1 MTPGRGPMAKWNLNK
16 LSNVSQKGKPMTKY
30 TRSEILDKA
39 KQLVNV
45 ERATEHGDMED
56 NLTTIAE
63 LWGVYLER
71 HVHPSDVAI
80 MMCLLKIARQ
90 KSNPTNPD
98 NYLDLAGYSACAGEL
113 SAVNPE
119 PEVKAVKFQGGNT

>member
-1 MTPGRGPMAKWNLNK
+1 MAKWNLDK
-16 LSNVSQKGKPMTKY
+16 LLNVSQKGKPMTKY
-30 TRSEILDKA
+30 TRTEILDTA

-45 ERATEHGDMED
+45 DRASEHGDMED

-90 KSNPTNPD
+90 KSNPKNVE

-113 SAVNPE
+113 SAHKPE
-119 PEVKAVKFQGGNT
+119 PEKVVRYEPKGNL

>member
-1 MTPGRGPMAKWNLNK
+1 MAKWNLDK
-16 LSNVSQKGKPMTKY
+16 LSNKGKTMTKY
-30 TRSEILDKA
+30 TRTEILDTA

-45 ERATEHGDMED
+45 DRANDHGDMED

-63 LWGVYLER
+63 LWGVYLDR

-90 KSNPTNPD
+90 KSNPKNVE
-98 NYLDLAGYSACAGEL
+98 NYLDLAGYSA
-113 SAVNPE
+113 
-119 PEVKAVKFQGGNT
+119 

>member
-1 MTPGRGPMAKWNLNK
+1 MAKWNLDK
-16 LSNVSQKGKPMTKY
+16 LSNKGKTMTKY
-30 TRSEILDKA
+30 TRTEILDTA

-45 ERATEHGDMED
+45 DRANDHGDMED
-56 NLTTIAE
+56 NLTTIGE

-90 KSNPTNPD
+90 KSNPTNPE
-98 NYLDLAGYSACAGEL
+98 NYLDLAGYSSCAGEL
-113 SAVNPE
+113 AAEKPE
-119 PEVKAVKFQGGNT
+119 TEKVVRYEPKGNL

>member
-1 MTPGRGPMAKWNLNK
+1 
-16 LSNVSQKGKPMTKY
+16 MTKY
-30 TRSEILDKA
+30 TRTEILDTA

-45 ERATEHGDMED
+45 DRASEHGDMED
-56 NLTTIAE
+56 NLTAIAE
-63 LWGVYLER
+63 FWGIYLDR

-90 KSNPTNPD
+90 KSNPKNVE

-113 SAVNPE
+113 SAHKPE
-119 PEVKAVKFQGGNT
+119 PEKVVRYEPKGNL